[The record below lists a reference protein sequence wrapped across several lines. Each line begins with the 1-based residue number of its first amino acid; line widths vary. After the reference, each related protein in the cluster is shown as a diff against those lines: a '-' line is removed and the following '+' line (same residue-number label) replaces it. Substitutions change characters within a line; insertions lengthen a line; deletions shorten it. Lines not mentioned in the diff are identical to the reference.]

1 MWIFIEKC
9 LEVTGG
15 TGMSLVCGRNPSR
28 RRMTERQEAGRSTEY
43 GCMIHNTDT
52 TTKYELEFFDLPK

>member
-9 LEVTGG
+9 LEMIGG
-15 TGMSLVCGRNPSR
+15 TGMSLVCGRKPSR

-52 TTKYELEFFDLPK
+52 TTKYE